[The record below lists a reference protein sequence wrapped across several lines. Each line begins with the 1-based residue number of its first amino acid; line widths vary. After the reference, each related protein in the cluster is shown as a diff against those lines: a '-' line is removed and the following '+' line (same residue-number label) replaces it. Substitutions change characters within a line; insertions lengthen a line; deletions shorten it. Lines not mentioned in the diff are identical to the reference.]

1 MSLAGAECES
11 PSLSISWLTFSL
23 KKGHKSNTILLVK
36 TYIQHQHGGGGA
48 GD

>member
-1 MSLAGAECES
+1 MSLAGAEYES

-23 KKGHKSNTILLVK
+23 KKGLKSNILQVK
-36 TYIQHQHGGGGA
+36 TYIQHRGEGGA